1 MAVDEAKQ
9 REQERHVEEFYGTP
23 VVRGA
28 SEFALGITGL
38 SITNV
43 KAVGHQ
49 FRKIVGDPAAKKLD
63 KDRGEDTG
71 TQTIPERVVGAA
83 NFLPTC
89 FLDLGRV
96 RARCVCKIEISGV
109 DFQGV
114 QGTWFGTGFLV
125 APDVLLTNHHVVN
138 SIEVARTAWCIF
150 NFEVGED
157 NRPLEAVAVRL
168 EPERLFLTSPLEGGL
183 DYTFVAIDRKAGE
196 RFGFIPLI
204 RSAFTIH
211 PGDRA
216 NIIQHPEGGHK
227 KVTLQQNEILQDTGI
242 VLHYASDTLG
252 GSSGAPV
259 FNNCWELIALHHASK
274 KADGLAL
281 PAGQPPPDY
290 LNEGIKISAIAADI
304 EARIEASGGV
314 TASRVVLKEFGGVDT
329 LLGFFGALGRHCYP
343 AEKGVERVV
352 DTYSREGQDVDVAFW
367 NVEWYTPCYK
377 EKVDALAEVI
387 VDLNFD
393 VWALG
398 ETTVDAVRLLV
409 ERLHRDYDLDF
420 GCGFAEPDAPAGTLQ
435 IGVLW
440 NLTSAVCETV
450 AWPAELDEWFRVDTQ
465 QFDGLRDEAVHGRIF
480 ERYPGL
486 FRCRSTN
493 RQPDADSFAFLLVP
507 LQLPPAR
514 ERSARTRMAAKILA
528 AAVQRMQTAGES
540 DWIVGGDYAA
550 EQATQE
556 FRGIL
561 RSSLVTLSAG
571 EEGDSSIGAI
581 SYLKSPNSLIDNIF
595 LSRNLG
601 RTFGA
606 DDFFIVAADRAIPDY
621 IRRLSQRSPLMVRI
635 SLADRL
641 PKAAD
646 LPPSLATALGLT

>member
-1 MAVDEAKQ
+1 MA
-9 REQERHVEEFYGTP
+9 
-23 VVRGA
+23 
-28 SEFALGITGL
+28 
-38 SITNV
+38 
-43 KAVGHQ
+43 
-49 FRKIVGDPAAKKLD
+49 
-63 KDRGEDTG
+63 
-71 TQTIPERVVGAA
+71 
-83 NFLPTC
+83 
-89 FLDLGRV
+89 
-96 RARCVCKIEISGV
+96 
-109 DFQGV
+109 
-114 QGTWFGTGFLV
+114 
-125 APDVLLTNHHVVN
+125 
-138 SIEVARTAWCIF
+138 
-150 NFEVGED
+150 
-157 NRPLEAVAVRL
+157 
-168 EPERLFLTSPLEGGL
+168 
-183 DYTFVAIDRKAGE
+183 
-196 RFGFIPLI
+196 
-204 RSAFTIH
+204 
-211 PGDRA
+211 
-216 NIIQHPEGGHK
+216 
-227 KVTLQQNEILQDTGI
+227 
-242 VLHYASDTLG
+242 
-252 GSSGAPV
+252 
-259 FNNCWELIALHHASK
+259 
-274 KADGLAL
+274 
-281 PAGQPPPDY
+281 
-290 LNEGIKISAIAADI
+290 
-304 EARIEASGGV
+304 
-314 TASRVVLKEFGGVDT
+314 
-329 LLGFFGALGRHCYP
+329 
-343 AEKGVERVV
+343 
-352 DTYSREGQDVDVAFW
+352 
-367 NVEWYTPCYK
+367 
-377 EKVDALAEVI
+377 
-387 VDLNFD
+387 
-393 VWALG
+393 
-398 ETTVDAVRLLV
+398 
-409 ERLHRDYDLDF
+409 
-420 GCGFAEPDAPAGTLQ
+420 
-435 IGVLW
+435 
-440 NLTSAVCETV
+440 SAVCETV

>member
-1 MAVDEAKQ
+1 MPNRRSLDALIIHAADLDLANAPRTHAAQVQASSV
-9 REQERHVEEFYGTP
+9 RSAGTAI
-23 VVRGA
+23 RRRRA
-28 SEFALGITGL
+28 SNEL
-38 SITNV
+38 SIPT
-43 KAVGHQ
+43 
-49 FRKIVGDPAAKKLD
+49 AAK
-63 KDRGEDTG
+63 DR
-71 TQTIPERVVGAA
+71 
-83 NFLPTC
+83 
-89 FLDLGRV
+89 
-96 RARCVCKIEISGV
+96 
-109 DFQGV
+109 
-114 QGTWFGTGFLV
+114 
-125 APDVLLTNHHVVN
+125 
-138 SIEVARTAWCIF
+138 
-150 NFEVGED
+150 
-157 NRPLEAVAVRL
+157 
-168 EPERLFLTSPLEGGL
+168 TS
-183 DYTFVAIDRKAGE
+183 
-196 RFGFIPLI
+196 
-204 RSAFTIH
+204 
-211 PGDRA
+211 
-216 NIIQHPEGGHK
+216 
-227 KVTLQQNEILQDTGI
+227 
-242 VLHYASDTLG
+242 
-252 GSSGAPV
+252 
-259 FNNCWELIALHHASK
+259 
-274 KADGLAL
+274 
-281 PAGQPPPDY
+281 
-290 LNEGIKISAIAADI
+290 
-304 EARIEASGGV
+304 
-314 TASRVVLKEFGGVDT
+314 
-329 LLGFFGALGRHCYP
+329 
-343 AEKGVERVV
+343 
-352 DTYSREGQDVDVAFW
+352 VAFW

-450 AWPAELDEWFRVDTQ
+450 AWPAELDEWFRVETE

-493 RQPDADSFAFLLVP
+493 RQPDADPFAFVLMP

-514 ERSARTRMAAKILA
+514 ERSARTHMAAKILA

-621 IRRLSQRSPLMVRI
+621 IGASRSARR
-635 SLADRL
+635 
-641 PKAAD
+641 
-646 LPPSLATALGLT
+646 